1 MSDVSVQNDVS
12 SNRFTSVV
20 DGVESELVYRQV
32 GRRLI
37 LVHTGVP
44 DALAGRGVGG
54 ALVRAAI
61 DWAVEEALVV
71 VPTCPFANSWLRKHP
86 DVAATVDI
94 DWQAAES

>member
-12 SNRFTSVV
+12 SNRFTSIR

-44 DALAGRGVGG
+44 DELAGRGVGG

-61 DWAVEEALVV
+61 DWAAEEALVV
-71 VPTCPFANSWLRKHP
+71 VPRCPFANSWLRKHP
-86 DVAATVDI
+86 DVAALVDI
-94 DWQAAES
+94 DWPAERA